1 MRLWWYFGEAALLVF
16 KVSKEE
22 WAAKFDAVALR
33 TACAMTNHLERS
45 PGRCTPEQMQ
55 RLYQQALACTDLKA
69 ADQKLGL
76 WKQRSKDVEDC
87 VKKLSWADSDTK
99 GAFVRAKEQTSQE
112 LRLAVTVRKIMEI
125 RQTEVT
131 KCLQTDVDIVEVDE

>member
-1 MRLWWYFGEAALLVF
+1 MRLWWSFGEAALLVF

-69 ADQKLGL
+69 ADQKIGL
-76 WKQRSKDVEDC
+76 WSQRSKDVEDC
-87 VKKLSWADSDTK
+87 KKKLPWADSDTRA
-99 GAFVRAKEQTSQE
+99 AFMRAGEWTSQE
-112 LRLAVTVRKIMEI
+112 LRLAVLHRKIMEI

-131 KCLQTDVDIVEVDE
+131 KCFQADVDVVEVDE